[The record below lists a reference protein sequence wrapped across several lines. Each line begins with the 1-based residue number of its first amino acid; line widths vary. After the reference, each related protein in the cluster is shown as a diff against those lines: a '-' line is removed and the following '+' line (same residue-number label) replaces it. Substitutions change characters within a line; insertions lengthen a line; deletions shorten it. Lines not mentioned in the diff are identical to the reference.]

1 MLITN
6 VALIQIRKIAN
17 TNPKRI
23 FNKICENLSDLNIT
37 IIVPKKDAMAI
48 GWINANNLS
57 M

>member
-48 GWINANNLS
+48 AWINANNLS

>member
-6 VALIQIRKIAN
+6 VALIEIRKIAN

-23 FNKICENLSDLNIT
+23 FNKTFENLSEFKTT
-37 IIVPKKDAMAI
+37 IIVPKKDAIAI
-48 GWINANNLS
+48 GWINANNLL